1 MTRQKKSRKPGPLG
15 AKSQPKIHR
24 EHQDPAAGKRP
35 ARVKGKP
42 AGSRH
47 NVHLDS
53 KAERKNT
60 SSGDPRVGSKR
71 KIDLVP
77 PTERQLTQPATTG
90 SAKAAMTP
98 QQEFDQLE
106 NNERLQAL
114 LATLDEGG
122 ELSRNDQKW
131 VDEKLDRYQ
140 ELARELGV
148 DVEDDED
155 EDDDLEPWQKFENP
169 KDWL

>member
-15 AKSQPKIHR
+15 VKSQPKVQR
-24 EHQDPAAGKRP
+24 EHKEPAAGKRP

-47 NVHLDS
+47 NLLQDT
-53 KAERKNT
+53 KAETRNAR
-60 SSGDPRVGSKR
+60 SGDPRVGSKR
-71 KIDLVP
+71 KIDLVAP
-77 PTERQLTQPATTG
+77 VEPTRATP
-90 SAKAAMTP
+90 MTP
-98 QQEFDQLE
+98 EQELEQLE

-114 LATLDEGG
+114 LATLDNGG

-131 VDEKLDRYQ
+131 VDEKLARYQ
-140 ELARELGV
+140 TLATQLGLN
-148 DVEDDED
+148 DESDAATD